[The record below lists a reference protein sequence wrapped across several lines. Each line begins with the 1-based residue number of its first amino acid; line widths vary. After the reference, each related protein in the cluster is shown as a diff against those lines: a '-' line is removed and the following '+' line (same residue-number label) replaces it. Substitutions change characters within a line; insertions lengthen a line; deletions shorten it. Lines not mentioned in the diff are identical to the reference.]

1 MIKREI
7 SLLVC
12 EDWWEPGSR
21 NLGSALLHNIF
32 ISASAELCEPL
43 SNANGSGYLS
53 LVNNSVNTLGSTHNI
68 CCRRSLL

>member
-12 EDWWEPGSR
+12 EDWGSR
-21 NLGSALLHNIF
+21 NGSALLHNIF

-68 CCRRSLL
+68 RCRRSRL

>member
-7 SLLVC
+7 SLLLC
-12 EDWWEPGSR
+12 EDWGSR

-68 CCRRSLL
+68 RCRRSLL